1 MFLDDIKLPD
11 MCYAAFVR
19 SLHPH
24 AKITRIHVDEAMAIP
39 GAIGLVTPDEV
50 VPFVNPVR
58 PAAPGSSD
66 FARPYDRFPLPP
78 GKVTFVGEPILVVA
92 AETPHIAEDMV
103 DAITIEYELIPALT
117 GVDES
122 LAPGA
127 PVIHE
132 GMNSSQL

>member
-19 SLHPH
+19 SLYPH
-24 AKITRIHVDEAMAIP
+24 ARITRIHVDEAMAIP

-78 GKVTFVGEPILVVA
+78 GKVNLRRGT
-92 AETPHIAEDMV
+92 HIGGRRRNPS
-103 DAITIEYELIPALT
+103 Y
-117 GVDES
+117 S
-122 LAPGA
+122 
-127 PVIHE
+127 
-132 GMNSSQL
+132 